1 MEEQEFVDSF
11 DLIGMRLNN
20 QIQEECKF
28 YLFEINYYPL
38 RNKIIINNSK
48 INLDIYN
55 EYIKNIFNKINFIKY
70 IFNEIEIQA
79 NEINTILKINKNNFI
94 NFNEFNQVEYINEIK
109 FKELININN
118 KNLIIL
124 RNFHTFHQTDDNIKK
139 HLYKILTK
147 FFMSVDISNNFIL
160 IGGEMYIFA
169 HIIKYKYDLNL
180 NLNLNSYSDFQS
192 IIDDTPDFAN
202 PMLIDYDTFIL
213 PKLNNMTIIVCNTSK
228 SGLTNNMSEQL
239 IKNIKYISYI
249 VLIECSIN
257 SNKKL
262 KFYLENNFLIEKYI
276 KYKINYCIIS
286 LIKLNKVS

>member
-1 MEEQEFVDSF
+1 
-11 DLIGMRLNN
+11 MRLNN